1 MLVGLWARGVF
12 GGTAAV
18 ARPGWGWRGRDRG
31 RAGAE
36 LGCYKALVDSAQ
48 DLALHPECWEVTAG
62 LDTKRAR
69 QVGAGLTAG
78 AQGVPAREVVACSEV
93 PPETEKRGQ
102 IEGGGEGI

>member
-36 LGCYKALVDSAQ
+36 LGCYKIVFFKPRFVVYLLV
-48 DLALHPECWEVTAG
+48 LNEHWILHNTLNFIMSVYFVDMIFFISLLMW
-62 LDTKRAR
+62 
-69 QVGAGLTAG
+69 
-78 AQGVPAREVVACSEV
+78 
-93 PPETEKRGQ
+93 
-102 IEGGGEGI
+102 